1 MAFIPVKTIQAI
13 EVSDLVNF
21 IQEVYDVDI
30 SSDFYE
36 EFNAPSDG
44 AIRYHMASSKEE
56 WEGYRED
63 MFLFYAIDQALNLV
77 CDLPWNSSIYILT
90 SY

>member
-1 MAFIPVKTIQAI
+1 MTDTPIKTIQAV

-21 IQEVYDVDI
+21 IQGLYDVDI

-44 AIRYHMASSKEE
+44 AIRWHMASSKEE
-56 WEGYRED
+56 WEDYRKD
-63 MFLFYAIDQALNLV
+63 MFLYYAIDQALYLL
-77 CDLPWNSSIYILT
+77 CDLPWGSSIYILT
-90 SY
+90 NY

>member
-1 MAFIPVKTIQAI
+1 MTDKSIKTIQAV
-13 EVSDLVNF
+13 EASNLMNF
-21 IQEVYDVDI
+21 IQGLYDVDI

-44 AIRYHMASSKEE
+44 AIKYHMASSKEE

-63 MFLFYAIDQALNLV
+63 MFLYYAIDQALYLLY
-77 CDLPWNSSIYILT
+77 DLPWNSSIYILT